1 MATMIQAIR
10 MALHVGEERLGVTDI
25 FGLGITEHLP
35 WDALALRDIL
45 RRLPLLGSGAAKAVS

>member
-1 MATMIQAIR
+1 MTHYWERHRTRRRLLNEMA
-10 MALHVGEERLGVTDI
+10 GVTDI
-25 FGLGITEHLP
+25 VGLGITEHLP